1 MPSRQQRNTSPVR
14 TISDFKS
21 KLSGGGA
28 RPNLFEVI
36 LSFPDAAKPV
46 NQSEVLEKSRFL
58 VKAAALP
65 ASTIASVDVPFR
77 GRILKVAGDRTFDPW
92 TLTVINDED
101 FRIRHALEMWMNGVS
116 KLSNNTGATNPNS
129 YMTDAYVYQLGRGTS
144 GQVETINAVPDAGQG
159 RITQTK
165 ANVLRAYRMYDIF
178 PTSVSEIALS
188 YDTGDTIEEFTVEFQ
203 VQYFEVSG
211 GPGSLN

>member
-1 MPSRQQRNTSPVR
+1 MAEAPQIKTLSN
-14 TISDFKS
+14 IKS
-21 KLSGGGA
+21 MLKGGGA
-28 RPNLFEVI
+28 RPNIFEVQI
-36 LSFPDAAKPV
+36 TEFPSYVAKDGETLKDFSF
-46 NQSEVLEKSRFL
+46 LC
-58 VKAAALP
+58 KAATLP
-65 ASTIASVDVPFR
+65 ASNVANIDVPFR

-144 GQVETINAVPDAGQG
+144 GQVETTTAVPDAGQG
-159 RITQTK
+159 RITQSK
-165 ANVLRAYRMYDIF
+165 ANVLRSYRMYDIF

-203 VQYFEVSG
+203 VQYFEISG

>member
-1 MPSRQQRNTSPVR
+1 MAEAPQIKTLSN
-14 TISDFKS
+14 FKS
-21 KLSGGGA
+21 MLKGGGA
-28 RPNLFEVI
+28 RPNIFEVQI
-36 LSFPDAAKPV
+36 PEFPSYVAKDGETLKDFSF
-46 NQSEVLEKSRFL
+46 LC
-58 VKAAALP
+58 KAATLP
-65 ASTIASVDVPFR
+65 ASNVANIDVPFR

-203 VQYFEVSG
+203 VQYFEISG
-211 GPGSLN
+211 GPGALN